1 MLCLFW
7 VIYLLN
13 VLERIVLISNVKLHA
28 GLMKLKGN
36 FKNNVTFLFS
46 QLLKDNVD
54 SVSFL

>member
-1 MLCLFW
+1 MLCLFG

-54 SVSFL
+54 SVFLL

>member
-1 MLCLFW
+1 MLCLFG